1 MLRDKISTLKLTA
14 PLSVE
19 SGTSVGQVLEQVQ
32 RRDVGCVAVCQGGI
46 LIGVMT
52 ERDVLMKIVARDVD
66 YKEPVDQFMTPQP
79 LTLTPDKTIGDAVN
93 MMNEHNFRHVPI
105 IDAQSNRPVAIF
117 SIKDV
122 INMVAESF
130 PEQVLNLPPRPHQ
143 KMETPEGA

>member
-1 MLRDKISTLKLTA
+1 MLRDRISTLALDKPLT
-14 PLSVE
+14 VE
-19 SGTSVGQVLEQVQ
+19 SGTSVGRVLERVQ
-32 RRDVGCVAVCQGGI
+32 SRAVGCVAVLAAGN
-46 LIGVMT
+46 LIGIMT

-66 YKEPVDQFMTPQP
+66 YKEPVDQFMTPAP
-79 LTLTPDKTIGDAVN
+79 LTLTPDKTIGDAIN

-105 IDAQSNRPVAIF
+105 IDPETNRPVAIF

-122 INMVAESF
+122 INLVAESF